1 MTIYTVLAPP
11 AKAGPAG
18 PDPDRFVFVK
28 EGFCWPALYMTTP
41 WLVWRRM
48 WLVLLGYLVA
58 AVVIISLVEW
68 VDGPVVWLIHV
79 LFGFLVA
86 LEANNLR
93 RWTLE
98 RRGYRLIGVAYGA
111 NVREAEFRFFAFWV
125 ASPDRQ
131 PSPEP
136 PTPVA
141 TGPAE
146 TSEVVGFFP
155 MPGGQR

>member
-11 AKAGPAG
+11 AKTGLAG
-18 PDPDRFVFVK
+18 PDPDGFVFVK
-28 EGFCWPALYMTTP
+28 EGFCWPALYMTAP

-48 WLVLLGYLVA
+48 WLGLVGYLVA

-68 VDGPVVWLIHV
+68 MDGPIVWLIHV

-98 RRGYRLIGVAYGA
+98 RRGYRLIGVVSGDK
-111 NVREAEFRFFAFWV
+111 VREAEFRFFVGW
-125 ASPDRQ
+125 ST
-131 PSPEP
+131 S
-136 PTPVA
+136 PTPRPA
-141 TGPAE
+141 PKPPAPMAIGPAE
-146 TSEVVGFFP
+146 TSEVVGVFP
-155 MPGGQR
+155 MPGGGR